1 MHNKKNLSI
10 INEKTFSKSK
20 LLTGFT
26 LLELLIYVAILA
38 ILTVG
43 IASAF
48 LSVNRGRGQVEAR
61 SETNTN
67 LQFAIEKI
75 SRDLKSASSVTTPA
89 TAGSSSDTL
98 VMTLS
103 GSTITYSVSSGQLKR
118 QVNSET
124 PETITSDKVTV
135 ATPTFTR
142 LENTNTVLNKTVVS
156 IEIDITMSYN
166 STSPDYQYSERKK
179 TTAALR

>member
-1 MHNKKNLSI
+1 MIFNHKK
-10 INEKTFSKSK
+10 
-20 LLTGFT
+20 GFT

-38 ILTVG
+38 VLMVG

-48 LSVNRGRGQVEAR
+48 ISFNRGRGQVEAR
-61 SETNTN
+61 SEVNSN

-75 SRDLKSASSVTTPA
+75 SHDLKFASSVTTPA
-89 TAGSSSDTL
+89 AAGASSNTL
-98 VMTLS
+98 VLVLD
-103 GSTITYSVSSGQLKR
+103 GSNITYNVSSGQLKR

-142 LENTNTVLNKTVVS
+142 LENTNTVLPKTVIS
-156 IEIDITMSYN
+156 IETNISVTYN
-166 STSPDYQYSERKK
+166 SESPDYQYSESKK
-179 TTAALR
+179 TTTALR